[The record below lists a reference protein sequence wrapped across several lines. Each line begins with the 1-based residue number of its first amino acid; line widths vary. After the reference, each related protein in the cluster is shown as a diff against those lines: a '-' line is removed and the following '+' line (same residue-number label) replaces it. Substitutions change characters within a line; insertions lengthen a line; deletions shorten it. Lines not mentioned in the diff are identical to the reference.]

1 MLPSRVPNTS
11 VLSCLS
17 PELAVDFVAGALP
30 ETPARDVE
38 AHMAQ
43 CHDCRRLIVE
53 IAKAPSAPDTEVD
66 PPDKAALANTVPQK
80 NNPVRTPT
88 WKNRSRATSP
98 GKRSA
103 VQKKPTF
110 ELRRGLQIGRY
121 TLLYPLGEGGM
132 GSVYAAFDPKLD
144 RRVALKFLRTDL
156 LGTGQQAHRQRL
168 VREARAL
175 ARLSHPN
182 VVSIY
187 DVAETDGSV
196 FLAMELIDGTNARVW
211 RELGNRSQA
220 QILKIYSESLRALMA
235 AHEQGIIHRD
245 FKPDNVMVGADG
257 IARVTDFGLARAAML
272 DVDVLLADA
281 DSKGVNW
288 ETLTQTGLVLGTP
301 RYMAP
306 EQFRGLANE
315 LTDQFSF
322 CLSMYEALYGHYPL
336 GTRTARDLDPSK
348 PISEQILKPLGRD
361 RVSESLRRVLL
372 KGMSP
377 DPNMRWQNTAE
388 MHYEL
393 AHALDSSTKGMR
405 WGAMLGIGVAAA
417 SAAYFFAPSPPPA
430 VRVAEDKRDYAS
442 EIRELERK
450 LERTEE
456 LGEKLAK
463 TQEEF
468 RILQAELRERDDQI
482 LLFSLDEKVAA
493 LRRDARLAK
502 PRPIPD
508 GTVTRK
514 VTTRLA
520 EVLECFEPQV
530 TGTQEKVVTV
540 RVGIETTGRVRW
552 VDPRSTNPIGSHCL
566 RSSLK
571 RLQFPSRETE
581 TTATLSLSFYR
592 LESGLLAV
600 DMSAKTR
607 NAVLG
612 QVTVDAEGRVIM
624 DCEPNNPLCGL

>member
-1 MLPSRVPNTS
+1 M
-11 VLSCLS
+11 
-17 PELAVDFVAGALP
+17 
-30 ETPARDVE
+30 AR
-38 AHMAQ
+38 

-53 IAKAPSAPDTEVD
+53 IAKAGSAPDTEVD
-66 PPDKAALANTVPQK
+66 PPNAAALANTVPQAGT
-80 NNPVRTPT
+80 PVRTP
-88 WKNRSRATSP
+88 WKNRGKVTAL

-103 VQKKPTF
+103 VQKANPTF
-110 ELRRGLQIGRY
+110 ELRRGLQVGRY

-220 QILKIYSESLRALMA
+220 QILKIYRESLMALMA

-281 DSKGVNW
+281 ESLGVNW

-322 CLSMYEALYGHYPL
+322 CLSMYEALYGHYPF
-336 GTRTARDLDPSK
+336 GTRTARDLDVSK
-348 PISEQILKPLGRD
+348 PLSEQILKPLTRG
-361 RVSESLRRVLL
+361 RVSESLRKIIL

-377 DPNMRWQNTAE
+377 DPSQRWQNTAE
-388 MHYEL
+388 MDYEL
-393 AHALDSSTKGMR
+393 AHALDASGPGLR
-405 WGAMLGIGVAAA
+405 WGAMLGIGLAAA
-417 SAAYFFAPSPPPA
+417 GAAFFFAPSPPST
-430 VRVAEDKRDYAS
+430 VRDADDKHDYAS
-442 EIRELERK
+442 EIRTLKKQVARNKAVGLELAETKIRMLELEAK
-450 LERTEE
+450 LEDRDRQLKIRDLIAEE
-456 LGEKLAK
+456 E
-463 TQEEF
+463 
-468 RILQAELRERDDQI
+468 
-482 LLFSLDEKVAA
+482 A
-493 LRRDARLAK
+493 LRRA
-502 PRPIPD
+502 
-508 GTVTRK
+508 TRQDTPTPLSIHSVERS
-514 VTTRLA
+514 VTTRLS
-520 EVLECFEPQV
+520 EVLACYEAHISGDEN
-530 TGTQEKVVTV
+530 EEIRV
-540 RVGIETTGRVRW
+540 RVGIEANGTVRW
-552 VDPRSTNPIGSHCL
+552 VAPPYMGNYKASQCL
-566 RSSLK
+566 KAALA
-571 RLQFPSRETE
+571 RLTFPSGESDTS
-581 TTATLSLSFYR
+581 ATLFLNFSR
-592 LESGLLAV
+592 LDSGLLAV
-600 DMSAKTR
+600 KMRAKTR
-607 NAVLG
+607 NAMLG
-612 QVTVDAEGRVIM
+612 RVTVDASGRVHV
-624 DCEPNNPLCGL
+624 DCDPSNPLCGL

>member
-1 MLPSRVPNTS
+1 M
-11 VLSCLS
+11 
-17 PELAVDFVAGALP
+17 
-30 ETPARDVE
+30 AR
-38 AHMAQ
+38 

-53 IAKAPSAPDTEVD
+53 IAKAGNAPDTEVD
-66 PPDKAALANTVPQK
+66 PPAVVALANTVPQVAT
-80 NNPVRTPT
+80 PIRTPA
-88 WKNRSRATSP
+88 WKNRSKVTSP

-103 VQKKPTF
+103 VKKPTTI
-110 ELRRGLQIGRY
+110 ELRRGLQVGRY

-220 QILKIYSESLRALMA
+220 QILKIYRESLKALLA

-281 DSKGVNW
+281 DAKGVNW

-336 GTRTARDLDPSK
+336 GTRTPRELDANK
-348 PISEQILKPLGRD
+348 PISEQILKPLGRS
-361 RVSESLRRVLL
+361 RISESLRKIIL

-377 DPNMRWQNTAE
+377 DPNQRWQNTAE
-388 MHYEL
+388 MEYEL
-393 AHALDSSTKGMR
+393 AHALDANGPGLR
-405 WGAMLGIGVAAA
+405 WGAMLGIGLTAAA
-417 SAAYFFAPSPPPA
+417 AAYFFAPSPPPA
-430 VRVAEDKRDYAS
+430 VRVTEDNYDYAG
-442 EIRELERK
+442 EIRALKAQVERNTAVDAELARAHVKIRDLQSELED
-450 LERTEE
+450 
-456 LGEKLAK
+456 
-463 TQEEF
+463 
-468 RILQAELRERDDQI
+468 RERELSIRD
-482 LLFSLDEKVAA
+482 LAEEEVA
-493 LRRDARLAK
+493 LRRATRLDTPSPLAIHSVE
-502 PRPIPD
+502 RS
-508 GTVTRK
+508 

-520 EVLECFEPQV
+520 DVLACYENQV
-530 TGTQEKVVTV
+530 SGDDKQEIRV
-540 RVGIETTGRVRW
+540 RVGIEADGIVQWVVPPYTGNRAA
-552 VDPRSTNPIGSHCL
+552 SQCL
-566 RSSLK
+566 KAALK
-571 RLQFPSRETE
+571 RLKFAPSETD
-581 TTATLSLSFYR
+581 TTATLFLSFFR
-592 LESGLLAV
+592 LDSGLLAV
-600 DMSAKTR
+600 KMRAKTR

-612 QVTVDAEGRVIM
+612 QVTVDASGKVIV
-624 DCEPNNPLCGL
+624 DCDPNNPLCGL